1 MKFVVLCKNLQ
12 ISGINTG
19 GIPDNK
25 FRTLILDLTFN
36 QNYFERMI
44 HHEIFHM
51 IDNSFPELF
60 KKNQWSE
67 LNNKDFSY
75 ASCSTC
81 TDLLG
86 LDLEVKKGFLTEYSM
101 STAEEDMAEIYSLL
115 KTNFKEIDLLIK
127 KDNILTKK
135 KNFLINGLKEIDEK
149 FIF

>member
-1 MKFVVLCKNLQ
+1 
-12 ISGINTG
+12 
-19 GIPDNK
+19 
-25 FRTLILDLTFN
+25 
-36 QNYFERMI
+36 MI

-60 KKNQWSE
+60 KKNKWSE

-135 KNFLINGLKEIDEK
+135 KNFLIKGLKEIDEK